1 MTLNWRFAERDCVR
15 AWVLVWV
22 LAGVFAVGM
31 PIGGGSAYAAEYV
44 GAGLTD
50 VKPEDKAV
58 VSNPQPVQVLIQFQ
72 TKGAPNG
79 RATKYVKQQ
88 VLDTVKA
95 SGLFSDISEAPTA
108 NGAILSI
115 VINNVVA
122 PKDAQEAEAKGFVT
136 GATFFIA
143 GSNVADYYDCTV
155 DYVAGPAAPKITRT
169 AHHTMITQLGLIN
182 KPPVDAVKVGAIK
195 DAVFMMV
202 RQIVSNPLNQIGKD
216 PAFPGAATTTASSV
230 PIAPPAAT
238 PPSPAIPA
246 NGDATAPATG
256 SAAPPP
262 ATQAASTAPTTSE
275 TRP

>member
-1 MTLNWRFAERDCVR
+1 MLIA
-15 AWVLVWV
+15 A
-22 LAGVFAVGM
+22 AGMAAASG
-31 PIGGGSAYAAEYV
+31 PARAAEYV

-79 RATKYVKQQ
+79 RATKYVKQK

-95 SGLFSDISEAPTA
+95 SGLFSDVSEAPTA

-122 PKDAQEAEAKGFVT
+122 PKDMQEAEAKGFVT

-155 DYVAGPAAPKITRT
+155 DYVAGPTAPKITRT
-169 AHHTMITQLGLIN
+169 AHHTMITQMGLIN
-182 KPPVDAVKVGAIK
+182 NPPADAVKVGGIK
-195 DAVFMMV
+195 DAVFVMV
-202 RQIVSNPLNQIGKD
+202 RQIVSNPLNEIGKD
-216 PAFPGAATTTASSV
+216 PAFPGAAVGSTSQPAVASSGAPLPWPPVAQPASTSPASGATAGEMPAASGATTTA
-230 PIAPPAAT
+230 PDT
-238 PPSPAIPA
+238 P
-246 NGDATAPATG
+246 
-256 SAAPPP
+256 
-262 ATQAASTAPTTSE
+262 QAHP
-275 TRP
+275 